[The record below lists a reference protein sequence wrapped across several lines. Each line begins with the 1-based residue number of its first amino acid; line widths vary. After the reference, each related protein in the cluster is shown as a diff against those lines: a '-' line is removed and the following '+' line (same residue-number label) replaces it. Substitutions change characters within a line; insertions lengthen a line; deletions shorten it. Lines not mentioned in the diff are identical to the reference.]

1 MNPEPYMNPASVPT
15 NDSLSEAQIACV
27 CDVLLSSRNIE
38 RLARFLWSL
47 PDSTQLLKNESVLK
61 ARATVAFHIGNF
73 ADVYSIIQNN
83 QFSERNHQ
91 KLQNLWTTAHYLEA
105 ESVRGRPLEAVSKY
119 RVRKKF
125 PLPTT
130 IWDGEETSYTF
141 KVQDFCCLLHF

>member
-1 MNPEPYMNPASVPT
+1 MNPEPYMYPASVPT
-15 NDSLSEAQIACV
+15 NDSLSEAQVACV

-47 PDSTQLLKNESVLK
+47 PDSSQLQKNESVLK

-73 ADVYSIIQNN
+73 ADVYTIIQSNK
-83 QFSERNHQ
+83 FSERNHQ
-91 KLQNLWTTAHYLEA
+91 KLQNLWMTAHYLEA
-105 ESVRGRPLEAVSKY
+105 ESKRGRPLGAVAKH
-119 RVRKKF
+119 RVRRKF

-141 KVQDFCCLLHF
+141 KVLICC